1 MEIWD
6 IYTIDRIKTGR
17 TIVRGEKLQI
27 DDYHLVVHI
36 WIQNSQ
42 GEYLI
47 QKRAGHLTWMPNMW
61 ATTGGAVISGED
73 SLQGVIRETEEELGV
88 KIEENDL
95 KLLFTQIRG
104 KDISYIYL
112 TQLNLPITAYKFE
125 VKDMSEIRY
134 VSKSELFKMIE
145 AKEFVDYGEEYLAYF
160 K

>member
-104 KDISYIYL
+104 KDISDIYL